1 LTSSL
6 FFAFCQHTGASHR
19 KAILRF
25 LLQFDS
31 NELELFFS
39 LLLRSLIPGSLQLKM
54 FGSQPDNLLGSFSD
68 IVGTSTEICVENFTW
83 KKANGFIHLVEE
95 IFGTF
100 DMPHISPFLNVLLII
115 VARLLESCMRNLRN
129 ESDGKYPCNQT
140 NDHGNGCSINSEVGN
155 SVNVDEC
162 FKEMHLEGHME
173 VRHIITFMDALIFQ
187 FYSSTICGIFC

>member
-1 LTSSL
+1 
-6 FFAFCQHTGASHR
+6 
-19 KAILRF
+19 
-25 LLQFDS
+25 
-31 NELELFFS
+31 
-39 LLLRSLIPGSLQLKM
+39 M
-54 FGSQPDNLLGSFSD
+54 FGSQSDNLLGSFSD

-173 VRHIITFMDALIFQ
+173 TSVSIKQLKDLRSSCIRVVSSALSHYESHEFGENFWGVFFFFCETSDRLLYTRGFQ
-187 FYSSTICGIFC
+187 